1 MPLPA
6 PRRVIAA
13 RLAAAALIAVAAAGC
28 LPSALEG
35 RGPQPGTPAPT
46 TLAATSSAGPSPAGS
61 AAPTVGPSSSAGAS
75 AGPTP
80 DPTPT
85 PTPKPSPTP
94 KPAKVPVSV
103 NLVASP
109 AKHFITEIRK
119 TWCAASGTQMVLAL
133 NGKVALTSAAQAQI
147 VAKSASYWSWSDS
160 HNRGWGP
167 GMIAKVLN
175 AYGVPGYVVRT
186 YKTRAAALL
195 DAAKAIE
202 KTRQPALLMVWW
214 GAHTWV
220 MTGFKATADPLKFA
234 DASVTG
240 TYILDPWY
248 PRVSSIWGAS
258 DPPGTFQDAK
268 EMVRNYIRWTRP
280 EGRYAARDHLFV
292 AVIPTLPKP

>member
-1 MPLPA
+1 MPVTA
-6 PRRVIAA
+6 SRQAIAV
-13 RLAAAALIAVAAAGC
+13 RLAAAALVAAAVTGC
-28 LPSALEG
+28 LPSSLTG
-35 RGPQPGTPAPT
+35 RGPTAETPGPATPAPSQRPSPVGTEPPST
-46 TLAATSSAGPSPAGS
+46 TPSPSAGTIET
-61 AAPTVGPSSSAGAS
+61 AP
-75 AGPTP
+75 P
-80 DPTPT
+80 DPT

-94 KPAKVPVSV
+94 KPAKVPVTV

-109 AKHFITEIRK
+109 ARHFITEIRK

-133 NGKVALTSAAQAQI
+133 NGKVALTTAAQAQI

-167 GMIAKVLN
+167 AMIAKVLD
-175 AYGVPGYVVRT
+175 AYGVPGYQVRT
-186 YKTRAAALL
+186 YKTRAAALI

-202 KTRQPALLMVWW
+202 KTHQPALLMVWW

-234 DASVTG
+234 DATVTG
-240 TYILDPWY
+240 TYVLDPWY
-248 PRVSSIWGAS
+248 PRVSSIWGPS

-280 EGRYAARDHLFV
+280 EGRYKGRDGLFV